1 VAISDRSEL
10 QPGIPIV
17 PATAD
22 TQAIALPL
30 VEEQNVKQT
39 SLLKDAVYRLF
50 RNKLAVLGLVFIL
63 LILFCAV
70 FANFI
75 TPYGFA
81 ERCRA
86 NSIGP
91 ARIIGSCSA
100 PITSAAM
107 SSPDRLRARTSMIV
121 GFGSVALQLVIGIFI
136 GSVAGY
142 FAGHTDTGLMR
153 VTDLFN
159 TLPPLL
165 IAIILLAAFGP
176 SIFNIVFA
184 ISITSWVT
192 IARLTRGQ
200 LLSLRELDYIKAART
215 AGAGGTYIILRHLL
229 PNTLTPLIVST
240 TFAIPTAI
248 FAEAFL
254 SFIGIGIRPPNP
266 SWGDMVAEGQQF
278 LRSDPH
284 LAIIPI
290 VCVMLTMLAFVM
302 LGYGLRDALDPRAT
316 IEPRRGEERK
326 LSEDSPT

>member
-1 VAISDRSEL
+1 MAISDRSEL

-50 RNKLAVLGLVFIL
+50 RNKLAVLGLAFIL

-70 FANFI
+70 FANSI
-75 TPYGFA
+75 APYGFA
-81 ERCRA
+81 EKVPGEFYRTRP
-86 NSIGP
+86 NYWFLFGTDNVGRDVFT
-91 ARIIGSCSA
+91 RIIFG
-100 PITSAAM
+100 
-107 SSPDRLRARTSMIV
+107 ARTSMIV
-121 GFGSVALQLVIGIFI
+121 GFGSVALQLVIGIFV

-215 AGAGGTYIILRHLL
+215 AGAGGTYIIVRHLL

-266 SWGDMVAEGQQF
+266 SWGDMVADGQQF

-302 LGYGLRDALDPRAT
+302 LGYGLRDALDPK
-316 IEPRRGEERK
+316 GNN
-326 LSEDSPT
+326 

>member
-1 VAISDRSEL
+1 MAISDRSEL

-30 VEEQNVKQT
+30 IEEQRVKQT

-50 RNKLAVLGLVFIL
+50 RNKLAVLGLAFIL
-63 LILFCAV
+63 LILFCAI

-81 ERCRA
+81 EKVPGEFYRTRP
-86 NSIGP
+86 NYWFLFGTDNVGRDVFT
-91 ARIIGSCSA
+91 RIVFG
-100 PITSAAM
+100 
-107 SSPDRLRARTSMIV
+107 ARTSMIV

-302 LGYGLRDALDPRAT
+302 LGYGLRDALDPK
-316 IEPRRGEERK
+316 GNN
-326 LSEDSPT
+326 

>member
-50 RNKLAVLGLVFIL
+50 RNKLAVLGLAFIL

-81 ERCRA
+81 EKVPGEFYRTRP
-86 NSIGP
+86 NYWFLFGTDNVGRDVFT
-91 ARIIGSCSA
+91 RIVFG
-100 PITSAAM
+100 
-107 SSPDRLRARTSMIV
+107 ARTSMIV
-121 GFGSVALQLVIGIFI
+121 GFGSVALQLVIGIFV

-302 LGYGLRDALDPRAT
+302 LGYGLRDALDPK
-316 IEPRRGEERK
+316 GNN
-326 LSEDSPT
+326 

>member
-1 VAISDRSEL
+1 VAISDRSEF
-10 QPGIPIV
+10 QPVIPV
-17 PATAD
+17 GPATGD
-22 TQAIALPL
+22 TTAVALPFI
-30 VEEQNVKQT
+30 EEQRVKQS
-39 SLLKDAVYRLF
+39 SLLKDAIYRLL
-50 RNKLAVLGLVFIL
+50 RNKLAVLGLAFIL
-63 LILFCAV
+63 LVLFCAA
-70 FANFI
+70 FANVI
-75 TPYGFA
+75 APYGFA
-81 ERCRA
+81 EKVPGEFYRTRP
-86 NSIGP
+86 NYWFLFGTDNVGRDVFT
-91 ARIIGSCSA
+91 RIMYG
-100 PITSAAM
+100 
-107 SSPDRLRARTSMIV
+107 ARTSMLV
-121 GFGSVALQLVIGIFI
+121 GFGSVAMQLVIGVFI

-142 FAGHTDTGLMR
+142 FAGNTDTGLMR

-165 IAIILLAAFGP
+165 IAIIMLAAFGP
-176 SIFNIVFA
+176 SVFNIIFA

-200 LLSLRELDYIKAART
+200 MLSLRELDYIKASRT

-248 FAEAFL
+248 FSEAFL

-290 VCVMLTMLAFVM
+290 LCVMLTMLAFIL
-302 LGYGLRDALDPRAT
+302 LGYGLRDALDPK
-316 IEPRRGEERK
+316 GNN
-326 LSEDSPT
+326 

>member
-1 VAISDRSEL
+1 VATSDRSEL
-10 QPGIPIV
+10 QPLA

-22 TQAIALPL
+22 TAAIALPL
-30 VEEQNVKQT
+30 IEEQRVKQS
-39 SLLKDAVYRLF
+39 SLLKDALYRLF
-50 RNKLAVLGLVFIL
+50 RNKLAVIGLAFIL

-81 ERCRA
+81 EKVPGEFYRTRP
-86 NSIGP
+86 NYWFPFGTDNVGRDLFT
-91 ARIIGSCSA
+91 RIVYG
-100 PITSAAM
+100 
-107 SSPDRLRARTSMIV
+107 ARTSMIV
-121 GFGSVALQLVIGIFI
+121 GFGSVVMQLLIGVFI

-142 FAGHTDTGLMR
+142 FAGNMDTALMR

-200 LLSLRELDYIKAART
+200 LLSLRELDYIKASRT

-290 VCVMLTMLAFVM
+290 ICVMLTMLAFVL
-302 LGYGLRDALDPRAT
+302 LGYGLRDALDPK
-316 IEPRRGEERK
+316 GNN
-326 LSEDSPT
+326 

>member
-10 QPGIPIV
+10 PTGIPIV

-22 TQAIALPL
+22 TTAIALPL
-30 VEEQNVKQT
+30 IEEQRVKQT
-39 SLLKDAVYRLF
+39 SLLKDAIYRLF
-50 RNKLAVLGLVFIL
+50 RNKLAVLGLAFIL

-81 ERCRA
+81 EKVPGEFYRTRP
-86 NSIGP
+86 NYWFLFGTDNVGRDVFT
-91 ARIIGSCSA
+91 RIVFG
-100 PITSAAM
+100 
-107 SSPDRLRARTSMIV
+107 ARTSMIV

-302 LGYGLRDALDPRAT
+302 LGYGLRDALDPK
-316 IEPRRGEERK
+316 GNN
-326 LSEDSPT
+326 

>member
-1 VAISDRSEL
+1 MATSDRSDL
-10 QPGIPIV
+10 QPLV

-22 TQAIALPL
+22 TSAIALPL
-30 VEEQNVKQT
+30 IEEQRVKQS
-39 SLLKDAVYRLF
+39 SLLKDALYRLF
-50 RNKLAVLGLVFIL
+50 RNKLAVIGLAFIL
-63 LILFCAV
+63 LILFCAI

-81 ERCRA
+81 EKVPGEFYRTRP
-86 NSIGP
+86 NYWFPFGTDNVGRDLFT
-91 ARIIGSCSA
+91 RIVFG
-100 PITSAAM
+100 
-107 SSPDRLRARTSMIV
+107 ARTSMIV
-121 GFGSVALQLVIGIFI
+121 GFGSVALQLVIGVFI
-136 GSVAGY
+136 GAVAGY
-142 FAGHTDTGLMR
+142 FAGNMDTALMR

-200 LLSLRELDYIKAART
+200 LLSLRELDYIKASRT
-215 AGAGGTYIILRHLL
+215 AGAGSTYIILRHLL

-290 VCVMLTMLAFVM
+290 VCVMLTMLAFVL
-302 LGYGLRDALDPRAT
+302 LGYGLRDALDPK
-316 IEPRRGEERK
+316 GNN
-326 LSEDSPT
+326 

>member
-1 VAISDRSEL
+1 MAISDRSEL

-81 ERCRA
+81 EKVPGEFYRTRP
-86 NSIGP
+86 NYWFLFGTDNVGRDVFT
-91 ARIIGSCSA
+91 RIVFG
-100 PITSAAM
+100 
-107 SSPDRLRARTSMIV
+107 ARTSMIV

-302 LGYGLRDALDPRAT
+302 LGYGLRDALDPK
-316 IEPRRGEERK
+316 GNN
-326 LSEDSPT
+326 

>member
-30 VEEQNVKQT
+30 IEEQRVKQT

-50 RNKLAVLGLVFIL
+50 RNKLAVLGLAFIL
-63 LILFCAV
+63 LILFCAI

-81 ERCRA
+81 EKVPGEFYRTRP
-86 NSIGP
+86 NYWFLFGTDNVGRDVFT
-91 ARIIGSCSA
+91 RIVFG
-100 PITSAAM
+100 
-107 SSPDRLRARTSMIV
+107 ARTSMIV

-302 LGYGLRDALDPRAT
+302 LGYGLRDALDPK
-316 IEPRRGEERK
+316 GNN
-326 LSEDSPT
+326 

>member
-1 VAISDRSEL
+1 VATSDRSEL
-10 QPGIPIV
+10 QPLA

-22 TQAIALPL
+22 TAAIALPL
-30 VEEQNVKQT
+30 VEEQRVKQS
-39 SLLKDAVYRLF
+39 SLLKDALYRLF
-50 RNKLAVLGLVFIL
+50 RNKLAVIGLAFIL

-81 ERCRA
+81 EKVPGEFYRTRP
-86 NSIGP
+86 NYWFPFGTDNVGRDLFT
-91 ARIIGSCSA
+91 RIVYG
-100 PITSAAM
+100 
-107 SSPDRLRARTSMIV
+107 ARTSMIV
-121 GFGSVALQLVIGIFI
+121 GFGSVVMQLLIGVFV

-142 FAGHTDTGLMR
+142 FAGNMDTALMR

-200 LLSLRELDYIKAART
+200 LLSLRELDYIKASRT

-290 VCVMLTMLAFVM
+290 ICVMLTMLAFVL
-302 LGYGLRDALDPRAT
+302 LGYGLRDALDPK
-316 IEPRRGEERK
+316 GNN
-326 LSEDSPT
+326 

>member
-1 VAISDRSEL
+1 MAISDHSEL
-10 QPGIPIV
+10 QPTM

-22 TQAIALPL
+22 TASIALPL
-30 VEEQNVKQT
+30 VEEQRVKQT
-39 SLLKDAVYRLF
+39 SLLKDALYRLF
-50 RNKLAVLGLVFIL
+50 RNKLAVLGLAFIL

-75 TPYGFA
+75 SPYGFA
-81 ERCRA
+81 EKVPGEFYRTRP
-86 NSIGP
+86 NYWFLFGTDNVGRDVFT
-91 ARIIGSCSA
+91 RIVFG
-100 PITSAAM
+100 
-107 SSPDRLRARTSMIV
+107 ARTSMIV

-302 LGYGLRDALDPRAT
+302 LGYGLRDALDPK
-316 IEPRRGEERK
+316 GNN
-326 LSEDSPT
+326 

>member
-10 QPGIPIV
+10 PTGIPIV

-22 TQAIALPL
+22 TTAIALPL
-30 VEEQNVKQT
+30 IEEQRVKQT
-39 SLLKDAVYRLF
+39 SLLKDAIHRLF
-50 RNKLAVLGLVFIL
+50 RNKLAVLGLAFIL
-63 LILFCAV
+63 LILFFAV

-81 ERCRA
+81 EKVPGEFYRTRP
-86 NSIGP
+86 NYWFLFGTDNVGRDVFT
-91 ARIIGSCSA
+91 RIVFG
-100 PITSAAM
+100 
-107 SSPDRLRARTSMIV
+107 ARTSMIV

-215 AGAGGTYIILRHLL
+215 AGAGGTYIIVRHLL

-302 LGYGLRDALDPRAT
+302 LGYGLRDALDPK
-316 IEPRRGEERK
+316 GN
-326 LSEDSPT
+326 D

>member
-1 VAISDRSEL
+1 MATSDRGEL
-10 QPGIPIV
+10 QPLA

-22 TQAIALPL
+22 TAAIALPL
-30 VEEQNVKQT
+30 VEEQRVKQS
-39 SLLKDAVYRLF
+39 SLLKDALYRLF
-50 RNKLAVLGLVFIL
+50 RNKLAVIGLAFIL
-63 LILFCAV
+63 LILFCAI

-81 ERCRA
+81 EKVPGEFYRTRP
-86 NSIGP
+86 NYWFPFGTDNVGRDLFT
-91 ARIIGSCSA
+91 RIVYG
-100 PITSAAM
+100 
-107 SSPDRLRARTSMIV
+107 ARTSMIV
-121 GFGSVALQLVIGIFI
+121 GFGSVAMQLLIGVFI

-142 FAGHTDTGLMR
+142 FSGHMDTALMR

-200 LLSLRELDYIKAART
+200 LLSLRELDYIKASRT

-290 VCVMLTMLAFVM
+290 ICVMLTMLAFVL
-302 LGYGLRDALDPRAT
+302 LGYGLRDALDPK
-316 IEPRRGEERK
+316 GNN
-326 LSEDSPT
+326 

>member
-1 VAISDRSEL
+1 VATSDRSEL
-10 QPGIPIV
+10 QPLA

-22 TQAIALPL
+22 TAAIALPL
-30 VEEQNVKQT
+30 VEEQRVKQS
-39 SLLKDAVYRLF
+39 SLLKDAIYRLF
-50 RNKLAVLGLVFIL
+50 RNKLAVVGLAFIL

-81 ERCRA
+81 EKVPGEFYRTRP
-86 NSIGP
+86 NYWFPFGTDNVGRDLFT
-91 ARIIGSCSA
+91 RIVYG
-100 PITSAAM
+100 
-107 SSPDRLRARTSMIV
+107 ARTSMIV
-121 GFGSVALQLVIGIFI
+121 GFGSVVMQLLIGVFI

-142 FAGHTDTGLMR
+142 FAGNMDTALMR

-200 LLSLRELDYIKAART
+200 LLSLRELDYIKASRT

-254 SFIGIGIRPPNP
+254 SFIGSGIRPPNP

-290 VCVMLTMLAFVM
+290 VCVMLTMLAFVL
-302 LGYGLRDALDPRAT
+302 LGYGLRDALDPKGHT
-316 IEPRRGEERK
+316 
-326 LSEDSPT
+326 

>member
-1 VAISDRSEL
+1 VATSDRSEL
-10 QPGIPIV
+10 QPGIPV
-17 PATAD
+17 MPATAD
-22 TQAIALPL
+22 TESIALPL
-30 VEEQNVKQT
+30 VEEQRVKQS
-39 SLLKDAVYRLF
+39 SLLKDALYRLF
-50 RNKLAVLGLVFIL
+50 RNKLAVLGLAFIL

-70 FANFI
+70 FANVI
-75 TPYGFA
+75 SPYGFA
-81 ERCRA
+81 EKVPGEFYRTRP
-86 NSIGP
+86 NYWFPFGTDNVGRDVFT
-91 ARIIGSCSA
+91 RIIFG
-100 PITSAAM
+100 
-107 SSPDRLRARTSMIV
+107 ARTSMIV

-142 FAGHTDTGLMR
+142 FAGNADTGLMR

-200 LLSLRELDYIKAART
+200 MLSLRELDYIKAART
-215 AGAGGTYIILRHLL
+215 AGAGGTYIIVRHLL

-302 LGYGLRDALDPRAT
+302 LGYGLRDALDPK
-316 IEPRRGEERK
+316 GNN
-326 LSEDSPT
+326 

>member
-1 VAISDRSEL
+1 MAISDRSEL

-50 RNKLAVLGLVFIL
+50 RNKLAVLGLAFIL

-75 TPYGFA
+75 APYGFA
-81 ERCRA
+81 EKVPGEFYRTRP
-86 NSIGP
+86 NYWFLFGTDNVGRDVFT
-91 ARIIGSCSA
+91 RIIFG
-100 PITSAAM
+100 
-107 SSPDRLRARTSMIV
+107 ARTSMIV
-121 GFGSVALQLVIGIFI
+121 GFGSVALQLVIGIFV

-215 AGAGGTYIILRHLL
+215 AGAGGTYIIVRHLL

-266 SWGDMVAEGQQF
+266 SWGDMVADGQQF

-302 LGYGLRDALDPRAT
+302 LGYGLRDALDPK
-316 IEPRRGEERK
+316 GNN
-326 LSEDSPT
+326 

>member
-1 VAISDRSEL
+1 MATSDRSEL
-10 QPGIPIV
+10 QPLA

-22 TQAIALPL
+22 TAAIALPL
-30 VEEQNVKQT
+30 IEEQRVKQS
-39 SLLKDAVYRLF
+39 SLLKDALYRLF
-50 RNKLAVLGLVFIL
+50 RNKLAVIGLAFIL

-81 ERCRA
+81 EKVPGEFYRTRP
-86 NSIGP
+86 NYWFPFGTDNVGRDLFT
-91 ARIIGSCSA
+91 RIVYG
-100 PITSAAM
+100 
-107 SSPDRLRARTSMIV
+107 ARTSMIV
-121 GFGSVALQLVIGIFI
+121 GFGSVVMQLLIGVFI

-142 FAGHTDTGLMR
+142 FAGNMDTALMR

-200 LLSLRELDYIKAART
+200 LLSLRELDYIKASRT

-290 VCVMLTMLAFVM
+290 ICVMLTMLAFVL
-302 LGYGLRDALDPRAT
+302 LGYGLRDALDPK
-316 IEPRRGEERK
+316 GNN
-326 LSEDSPT
+326 

>member
-1 VAISDRSEL
+1 MATSDRSEL
-10 QPGIPIV
+10 QPGIPV
-17 PATAD
+17 LPATAD
-22 TQAIALPL
+22 TTAIALPL
-30 VEEQNVKQT
+30 IEEQRVKQT
-39 SLLKDAVYRLF
+39 SLLKDALYRLF
-50 RNKLAVLGLVFIL
+50 RNKLAVLGLAFIL
-63 LILFCAV
+63 LVLFCAV

-75 TPYGFA
+75 SPYGFA
-81 ERCRA
+81 EKVPGDFYRTRP
-86 NSIGP
+86 NYWFVFGTDNVGRDVFT
-91 ARIIGSCSA
+91 RIVYG
-100 PITSAAM
+100 
-107 SSPDRLRARTSMIV
+107 ARTSMIV

-136 GSVAGY
+136 GAVAGY
-142 FAGHTDTGLMR
+142 FAGNTDTGLMR

-215 AGAGGTYIILRHLL
+215 AGAGGTYIIMRHLL

-266 SWGDMVAEGQQF
+266 SWGDMVADGQQF

-302 LGYGLRDALDPRAT
+302 LGYGLRDALDPK
-316 IEPRRGEERK
+316 GNN
-326 LSEDSPT
+326 

>member
-1 VAISDRSEL
+1 M
-10 QPGIPIV
+10 

-22 TQAIALPL
+22 TESIALPL
-30 VEEQNVKQT
+30 VEEQRVKQS
-39 SLLKDAVYRLF
+39 SLLKDALYRLF
-50 RNKLAVLGLVFIL
+50 RNKLAVLGLAFIL

-70 FANFI
+70 FANI
-75 TPYGFA
+75 ISPYGFA
-81 ERCRA
+81 EKVPGEFYRTRP
-86 NSIGP
+86 NYWFPFGTDNVGRDVFT
-91 ARIIGSCSA
+91 RIVFG
-100 PITSAAM
+100 
-107 SSPDRLRARTSMIV
+107 ARTSMIV

-142 FAGHTDTGLMR
+142 FAGNMDTGLMR
-153 VTDLFN
+153 ITDLFN

-200 LLSLRELDYIKAART
+200 MLSLRELDYIKAART
-215 AGAGGTYIILRHLL
+215 AGAGGTYIIVRHLL

-290 VCVMLTMLAFVM
+290 ICVMLTMLAFVM
-302 LGYGLRDALDPRAT
+302 LGYGLRDALDPK
-316 IEPRRGEERK
+316 GNN
-326 LSEDSPT
+326 

>member
-1 VAISDRSEL
+1 M
-10 QPGIPIV
+10 

-22 TQAIALPL
+22 TESIALPL
-30 VEEQNVKQT
+30 IEEQRVKQT

-50 RNKLAVLGLVFIL
+50 RNKLAVLGLAFIL

-70 FANFI
+70 FANVI

-81 ERCRA
+81 EKVPGEFYRTRP
-86 NSIGP
+86 NYWFPFGTDNVGRDVFT
-91 ARIIGSCSA
+91 RIVFG
-100 PITSAAM
+100 
-107 SSPDRLRARTSMIV
+107 ARTSMIV

-142 FAGHTDTGLMR
+142 FAGNMDTGLMR

-200 LLSLRELDYIKAART
+200 MLSLRELDYIKAART
-215 AGAGGTYIILRHLL
+215 AGAGGTYIIVRHLL

-302 LGYGLRDALDPRAT
+302 LGYGLRDALDPK
-316 IEPRRGEERK
+316 GNN
-326 LSEDSPT
+326 

>member
-1 VAISDRSEL
+1 MAISDRSEL
-10 QPGIPIV
+10 PTGIPIV

-22 TQAIALPL
+22 TTAIALPL
-30 VEEQNVKQT
+30 IEEQRVKQT
-39 SLLKDAVYRLF
+39 SLLKDAIYRLF
-50 RNKLAVLGLVFIL
+50 RNKLAVLGLAFIL

-81 ERCRA
+81 EKVPGEFYRTRP
-86 NSIGP
+86 NYWFLFGTDNVGRDVFT
-91 ARIIGSCSA
+91 RIVFG
-100 PITSAAM
+100 
-107 SSPDRLRARTSMIV
+107 ARTSMIV

-302 LGYGLRDALDPRAT
+302 LGYGLRDALDPK
-316 IEPRRGEERK
+316 GNN
-326 LSEDSPT
+326 

>member
-1 VAISDRSEL
+1 VATSDRSEL
-10 QPGIPIV
+10 QPLA

-22 TQAIALPL
+22 TAAIALPL
-30 VEEQNVKQT
+30 VEEQRVKQS
-39 SLLKDAVYRLF
+39 SLLKDALYRLF
-50 RNKLAVLGLVFIL
+50 RNKLAVIGLAFIL

-81 ERCRA
+81 EKVPGEFYRTRP
-86 NSIGP
+86 NYWFPFGTDNVGRDLFT
-91 ARIIGSCSA
+91 RIVYG
-100 PITSAAM
+100 
-107 SSPDRLRARTSMIV
+107 ARTSMIV
-121 GFGSVALQLVIGIFI
+121 GFGSVVMQLLIGVFI

-142 FAGHTDTGLMR
+142 FAGNMDTALMR

-200 LLSLRELDYIKAART
+200 LLSLRELDYIKASRT

-290 VCVMLTMLAFVM
+290 VCVMLTMLAFVL
-302 LGYGLRDALDPRAT
+302 LGYGLRDALDPK
-316 IEPRRGEERK
+316 GNN
-326 LSEDSPT
+326 

>member
-81 ERCRA
+81 EKVPGEFYRTRP
-86 NSIGP
+86 NYWFLFGTDNVGRDVFT
-91 ARIIGSCSA
+91 RIVFG
-100 PITSAAM
+100 
-107 SSPDRLRARTSMIV
+107 ARTSMIV

-302 LGYGLRDALDPRAT
+302 LGYGLRDALDPK
-316 IEPRRGEERK
+316 GNN
-326 LSEDSPT
+326 

>member
-1 VAISDRSEL
+1 VATSDRSEL
-10 QPGIPIV
+10 QPLA

-22 TQAIALPL
+22 TAAIALPL
-30 VEEQNVKQT
+30 VEEQRVKQS
-39 SLLKDAVYRLF
+39 SLLKDALYRLF
-50 RNKLAVLGLVFIL
+50 RNKLAVIGLAFIL

-81 ERCRA
+81 EKVPGEFYRTRP
-86 NSIGP
+86 NYWFPFGTDNVGRDLFT
-91 ARIIGSCSA
+91 RIVYG
-100 PITSAAM
+100 
-107 SSPDRLRARTSMIV
+107 ARTSMIV
-121 GFGSVALQLVIGIFI
+121 GFGSVVMQLLIGVFI

-142 FAGHTDTGLMR
+142 FAGNMDTALMR

-200 LLSLRELDYIKAART
+200 LLSLRELDYIKASRT

-290 VCVMLTMLAFVM
+290 ICVMLTMLAFVL
-302 LGYGLRDALDPRAT
+302 LGYGLRDALDPK
-316 IEPRRGEERK
+316 GNN
-326 LSEDSPT
+326 

>member
-30 VEEQNVKQT
+30 IEEQRVKQT

-50 RNKLAVLGLVFIL
+50 RNKLAVLGLAFIL

-81 ERCRA
+81 EKVPGEFYRTRP
-86 NSIGP
+86 NYWFLFGTDNVGRDVFT
-91 ARIIGSCSA
+91 RIVFG
-100 PITSAAM
+100 
-107 SSPDRLRARTSMIV
+107 ARTSMIV

-302 LGYGLRDALDPRAT
+302 LGYGLRDALDPK
-316 IEPRRGEERK
+316 GNN
-326 LSEDSPT
+326 

>member
-1 VAISDRSEL
+1 VATSDRSEL
-10 QPGIPIV
+10 QPGIPIM

-22 TQAIALPL
+22 TESIALPL
-30 VEEQNVKQT
+30 VEEQRVKQS
-39 SLLKDAVYRLF
+39 SLLKDALYRLF
-50 RNKLAVLGLVFIL
+50 RNKLAVLGLAFIL

-70 FANFI
+70 FANI
-75 TPYGFA
+75 ISPYGFA
-81 ERCRA
+81 EKVPGEFYRTRP
-86 NSIGP
+86 NYWFPFGTDNVGRDVFT
-91 ARIIGSCSA
+91 RIVFG
-100 PITSAAM
+100 
-107 SSPDRLRARTSMIV
+107 ARTSMIV

-142 FAGHTDTGLMR
+142 FAGNMDTGLMR
-153 VTDLFN
+153 ITDLFN

-200 LLSLRELDYIKAART
+200 MLSLRELDYIKAART
-215 AGAGGTYIILRHLL
+215 AGAGGTYIIVRHLL

-290 VCVMLTMLAFVM
+290 ICVMLTMLAFVM
-302 LGYGLRDALDPRAT
+302 LGYGLRDALDPK
-316 IEPRRGEERK
+316 GNN
-326 LSEDSPT
+326 

>member
-10 QPGIPIV
+10 QPGIPVV

-22 TQAIALPL
+22 TTAIALPL
-30 VEEQNVKQT
+30 LGEQRVKQT
-39 SLLKDAVYRLF
+39 SLLKDAIYRLF
-50 RNKLAVLGLVFIL
+50 RNKLAVLGLAFIL

-81 ERCRA
+81 EKVPGEFYRTRP
-86 NSIGP
+86 NYWFPFGTDNVGRDVFT
-91 ARIIGSCSA
+91 RIVFG
-100 PITSAAM
+100 
-107 SSPDRLRARTSMIV
+107 ARTSMIV

-215 AGAGGTYIILRHLL
+215 AGAGGTYIIVRHLL

-302 LGYGLRDALDPRAT
+302 LGYGLRDALDPK
-316 IEPRRGEERK
+316 GNN
-326 LSEDSPT
+326 

>member
-50 RNKLAVLGLVFIL
+50 RNKLAVLGLAFIL

-75 TPYGFA
+75 APYGFA
-81 ERCRA
+81 EKVPGEFYRTRP
-86 NSIGP
+86 NYWFLFGTDNVGRDVFT
-91 ARIIGSCSA
+91 RIIFG
-100 PITSAAM
+100 
-107 SSPDRLRARTSMIV
+107 ARTSMIV
-121 GFGSVALQLVIGIFI
+121 GFGSVALQLVIGIFV

-215 AGAGGTYIILRHLL
+215 AGAGGTYIIVRHLL

-266 SWGDMVAEGQQF
+266 SWGDMVAVGQQF

-302 LGYGLRDALDPRAT
+302 LGYGLRDALDPK
-316 IEPRRGEERK
+316 GNN
-326 LSEDSPT
+326 